1 MTLDKVPRK
10 ITYEYETLQE
20 TCPRKKTNSLQCS
33 IKEKIKLFIQK
44 KLCKVLKIII

>member
-1 MTLDKVPRK
+1 MTLDKVPKK

-33 IKEKIKLFIQK
+33 IKEKNQIVHTK
-44 KLCKVLKIII
+44 KVM